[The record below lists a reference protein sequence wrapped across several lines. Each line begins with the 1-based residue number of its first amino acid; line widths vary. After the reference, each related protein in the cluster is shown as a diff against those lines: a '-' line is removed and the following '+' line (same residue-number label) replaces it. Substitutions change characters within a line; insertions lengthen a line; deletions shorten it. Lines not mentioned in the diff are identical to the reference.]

1 MIRRQDFRRPRIA
14 NSGFIGF
21 AAAALIMASS
31 TSLAQTSSYQPATDN
46 VYINWG
52 ALNGGQSVSSAPQ
65 QPSGYAPQSS
75 SESGSS
81 GLRMPGPTMP
91 RSTLHVPAPAGS
103 SSVKLK
109 QPGAAP
115 KMAAKPAAP
124 KAPEPAPKPK
134 VAEAPKPAET
144 APKQLTEKKAPPPTP
159 APEKKSETASAPP
172 PPPAPETASAPP
184 PPPMPE
190 SAAPPAAPKT
200 TEQAAAP
207 APKKEKAPEQASTST
222 ATPAD
227 GPTQVVFNGD
237 DTKLS
242 ADGQSALE
250 SVLGKLSANEN
261 ARVQLMA
268 YAAGEDLTSSKARR
282 ISLSR
287 ALSVRSFLIEKGVR
301 STRIDVRALGDKS
314 EDEPQNR
321 VDVNV
326 IER

>member
-1 MIRRQDFRRPRIA
+1 MIRQQDFRRPRIA
-14 NSGFIGF
+14 VSGFIGV
-21 AAAALIMASS
+21 AAAALIVASS
-31 TSLAQTSSYQPATDN
+31 ASFAQTSSYQPATDN

-52 ALNGGQSVSSAPQ
+52 ALNGGQGTASAPQ
-65 QPSGYAPQSS
+65 QSSGYVPQSS
-75 SESGSS
+75 G

-91 RSTLHVPAPAGS
+91 RSTLHVPAPADS

-109 QPGAAP
+109 QPGSAP
-115 KMAAKPAAP
+115 KMAAKPVAP

-134 VAEAPKPAET
+134 VAEAPKPAEA

-159 APEKKSETASAPP
+159 APEQKSETASAP

-190 SAAPPAAPKT
+190 SSEPPAAPKA
-200 TEQAAAP
+200 TEQAATPAP
-207 APKKEKAPEQASTST
+207 AKEKAPEQASTST

-250 SVLGKLSANEN
+250 NVLGKLSANEN

-314 EDEPQNR
+314 EGEPRNR